1 MNERMNTNVE
11 ELLSSINND
20 TAANNNEIE
29 SLRQQISEVDEGFQE
44 LISQNDSLQN
54 KVNEMKNVYA
64 ELREREK
71 QN

>member
-1 MNERMNTNVE
+1 MNTNVE